1 MADIQSKGLY
11 GLSHF
16 RNSRISTAL
25 WEPIYTNLWTVHITL
40 PPSLGESE
48 EDRNLLLEGIKKVG
62 GLNTSKAIA
71 AMTQNY
77 KSSDRSFAGAGPDN
91 TYIDVTLDFD
101 VNLIRGSEANATPSM
116 NQVKLLRKWTDLVYD
131 PLTGRMGLKKD
142 YVAPQVVITL
152 HDKALNPFWQWTLHD
167 VFPTTSITEPNL
179 DYSQK
184 AEPYRVTGFTLR
196 CDYWNEV
203 ML

>member
-1 MADIQSKGLY
+1 MSSEMTSKGLN

-16 RNSRISTAL
+16 RNSRISMSNY
-25 WEPIYTNLWTVHITL
+25 EPIYTNLWTVEISL
-40 PPSLGESE
+40 PAGLGTDAE
-48 EDRNLLLEGIKKVG
+48 EVNLLLEGVKKVG
-62 GLNTSKAIA
+62 GLNTSKAIG

-101 VNLIRGSEANATPSM
+101 VNLMRDSKGSPTMS
-116 NQVKLLRKWTDLVYD
+116 QVRLLRKWTDLVYD
-131 PLTGRMGLKKD
+131 PLTGRMGLKQD

-152 HDKALNPFWQWTLHD
+152 HDKALNPFWQWTLYN

-184 AEPYRVTGFTLR
+184 SEPYRVTGFTLR

>member
-1 MADIQSKGLY
+1 MADTTSKGLQ

-16 RNSRISTAL
+16 KNSRVSTSL
-25 WEPIYTNLWTVHITL
+25 WEPIYQNLWTVEITL
-40 PPSLGESE
+40 PSSLGADAEQI
-48 EDRNLLLEGIKKVG
+48 NLLLEGVKKVS
-62 GLNTSKAIA
+62 GLNTSKAIS

-91 TYIDVTLDFD
+91 TYIDVQLDFD
-101 VNLIRGSEANATPSM
+101 VNLMRDSNNAPTM
-116 NQVKLLRKWTDLVYD
+116 TQVKLLRKWCDLVYD
-131 PLTGRMGLKKD
+131 PLTGRMGLKAD
-142 YVAPQVVITL
+142 YTAPQVVITM
-152 HDKALNPFWQWTLHD
+152 HDKALNPFWQWTLYN
-167 VFPTTSITEPNL
+167 VFPTTSLPAPNL

-184 AEPYRVTGFTLR
+184 SEPYRVTGFTLR

>member
-1 MADIQSKGLY
+1 MADMTSKGLN

-16 RNSRISTAL
+16 RNSRVSMSN
-25 WEPIYTNLWTVHITL
+25 WEPIYQNLWTVEIQL
-40 PPSLGESE
+40 PPSLGVDVETT
-48 EDRNLLLEGIKKVG
+48 NLLLEGVKKVG

-101 VNLIRGSEANATPSM
+101 VNLMRDNSGSPSM
-116 NQVKLLRKWTDLVYD
+116 TQVKTLRKWLDLVYD
-131 PLTGRMGLKKD
+131 PLTGRMGLKQD

-152 HDKALNPFWQWTLHD
+152 HDKAYNPFWQWTLYN
-167 VFPTTSITEPNL
+167 VFPTTNITEPNL

-184 AEPYRVTGFTLR
+184 SEPYRVTGFTLR

>member
-1 MADIQSKGLY
+1 MTSKGLN

-16 RNSRISTAL
+16 RNSRISMSNY
-25 WEPIYTNLWTVHITL
+25 EPIYTNLWTVSIQL
-40 PPSLGESE
+40 PDALGIVDE
-48 EDRNLLLEGIKKVG
+48 ETPNLLLEGVKKVG

-77 KSSDRSFAGAGPDN
+77 KSSDRSYAGAGPDN

-101 VNLIRGSEANATPSM
+101 INLIRNNDGTPTM
-116 NQVKLLRKWTDLVYD
+116 TQVRTLRKWTDLVYD

-142 YVAPQVVITL
+142 YVAPQVVVTL
-152 HDKALNPFWQWTLHD
+152 HDKAQNPFWQWTLYN

-184 AEPYRVTGFTLR
+184 AEPYRITGFTLR

>member
-1 MADIQSKGLY
+1 MADTTSKGLQ

-16 RNSRISTAL
+16 KNSRVSTSL
-25 WEPIYTNLWTVHITL
+25 WEPIYQNLWTVEITL
-40 PPSLGESE
+40 PQALGADAEQI
-48 EDRNLLLEGIKKVG
+48 NLLLEGVKKVG
-62 GLNTSKAIA
+62 GLNTSKAIS

-91 TYIDVTLDFD
+91 TYIDVQLDFD
-101 VNLIRGSEANATPSM
+101 VNLVRDNNNAPTM
-116 NQVKLLRKWTDLVYD
+116 TQVKLLRKWCDLVYD
-131 PLTGRMGLKKD
+131 PLTGRMGLKAD
-142 YVAPQVVITL
+142 YTAPQVVITM
-152 HDKALNPFWQWTLHD
+152 HDKALNPFWQWTLYN
-167 VFPTTSITEPNL
+167 VFPTTSLPAPNL

-184 AEPYRVTGFTLR
+184 SEPYRVTGFTLR